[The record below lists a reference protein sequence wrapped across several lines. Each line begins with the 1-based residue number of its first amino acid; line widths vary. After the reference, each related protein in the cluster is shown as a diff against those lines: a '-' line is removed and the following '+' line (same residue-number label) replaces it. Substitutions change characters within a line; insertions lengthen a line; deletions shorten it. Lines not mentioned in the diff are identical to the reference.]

1 MGFRHLLEKLTFFRY
16 DEFVQSLTSA
26 EEVEALAFCSS
37 FAPHVV
43 SDKKLQNFIDKVL
56 ELIHSGHLDP
66 AKVLFFMKLTDSPD
80 SDLSPELG

>member
-1 MGFRHLLEKLTFFRY
+1 MGFRNLLEKLEKCGALFFRY

-43 SDKKLQNFIDKVL
+43 SDIKLQNFIDKVL
-56 ELIHSGHLDP
+56 ELIHSGCLDP
-66 AKVLFFMKLTDSPD
+66 AKVRLFY
-80 SDLSPELG
+80 EIN

>member
-1 MGFRHLLEKLTFFRY
+1 MGFRHLLEKLEFFLLFFRY
-16 DEFVQSLTSA
+16 DKFVQSLTSA

-66 AKVLFFMKLTDSPD
+66 AKVFIFL
-80 SDLSPELG
+80 